1 VEHLI
6 LEYLLNIFI
15 ISQDKI
21 SLLKFFG
28 WVMFKIKVPIMEYL
42 VLEYL
47 LNIIISE
54 INSFSWVLWF
64 GCDLQ
69 IQLLIIFLK
78 IYPPA
83 KSLC

>member
-1 VEHLI
+1 MEHLI

-28 WVMFKIKVPIMEYL
+28 WVMSKIKVPIVEYL

-47 LNIIISE
+47 LNIIISGDKILLVE
-54 INSFSWVLWF
+54 FFDLVVIYKFS
-64 GCDLQ
+64 
-69 IQLLIIFLK
+69 
-78 IYPPA
+78 
-83 KSLC
+83 S

>member
-1 VEHLI
+1 MEHLI

-28 WVMFKIKVPIMEYL
+28 WVMFKIKVLIVEYL

-47 LNIIISE
+47 LNIIISGDKILLVE
-54 INSFSWVLWF
+54 FFDLVVIYKFS
-64 GCDLQ
+64 
-69 IQLLIIFLK
+69 
-78 IYPPA
+78 
-83 KSLC
+83 S

>member
-1 VEHLI
+1 MEHLI

-28 WVMFKIKVPIMEYL
+28 WVMFEIKVLVMEYL

-47 LNIIISE
+47 LNIIISGDKFFWL
-54 INSFSWVLWF
+54 SS
-64 GCDLQ
+64 
-69 IQLLIIFLK
+69 LIWL
-78 IYPPA
+78 
-83 KSLC
+83 